1 MHSQAEKG
9 SPAIPSHIDL
19 NLLLILSFL
28 LQTRSVTGTAR
39 RLGISQPAV
48 SRSLA
53 QLRDAFQDPLLIRTN
68 KGMELTRRGE
78 DLIPSVQSWLAH
90 TNSLFATQEF
100 DPKQLN
106 RRFRVASTDFGV
118 TAVLAPALD
127 PFHRMA
133 PQAMLEIVQFSDA
146 MHARLASG
154 EIDLIVTGLEPDL
167 QATYGR
173 LLFREE
179 FSCLM
184 RKGHPA
190 LETGGQPLS
199 VDQFVH
205 WPHIAVLVGE
215 TGFDRINTQ
224 LGERAAERTIIAALP
239 YFQAAPSL
247 LRDSDAMVVLPRR
260 AAREM
265 AAAHDMG
272 LADPPPL
279 LASFDYWVLWH
290 ERNRRD
296 AATMWL
302 VDLLAAHCQPPEE

>member
-1 MHSQAEKG
+1 MQSQANEG
-9 SPAIPSHIDL
+9 SAAIPSHIDL

-78 DLIPSVQSWLAH
+78 DLIPSVQEWLTC
-90 TNSLFATQEF
+90 TNSLFASQEF
-100 DPKQLN
+100 DAKQLT

-118 TAVLAPALD
+118 TAVLAPALAS
-127 PFHRMA
+127 FHQLA
-133 PQAMLEIVQFSDA
+133 PQAMLEIVPFSDA

-167 QATYGR
+167 RATYGR
-173 LLFREE
+173 MLFQEP
-179 FSCLM
+179 FSCLT

-190 LETGGQPLS
+190 LATGRQLS
-199 VDQFVH
+199 LEAFLK
-205 WPHIAVLVGE
+205 WPHIAVLIGE
-215 TGFDRINTQ
+215 ESFDRVNAQ
-224 LGERAAERTIIAALP
+224 LGARAADRTIIAALP
-239 YFQAAPSL
+239 YIQAAPSML
-247 LRDSDAMVVLPRR
+247 NGSDALLVLPRR
-260 AAREM
+260 AGEEM
-265 AAAHDMG
+265 AEAYDLG
-272 LADPPPL
+272 LIDPPKEI
-279 LASFDYWVLWH
+279 ASFDYWVLWH

-302 VDLLAAHCQPPEE
+302 VELLSSHCQAAAE